1 MTFSSF
7 LFTSFQLF
15 FIVMLGKNIRNFI
28 MRFALSQLMGALV
41 EFVFSHAY
49 ELLVATYLSI
59 IGYEGP

>member
-1 MTFSSF
+1 
-7 LFTSFQLF
+7 
-15 FIVMLGKNIRNFI
+15 MLGKNIRNFI